1 MGALAF
7 IGLGLEILPKLIATG
22 IQTAGFISVLR
33 GVSQKD
39 AVTAEDWQA
48 LHEMERGL
56 RLKLHS
62 DEA

>member
-7 IGLGLEILPKLIATG
+7 IGLGLEILPKLISAG
-22 IQTAGFISVLR
+22 IQVAGFIGVLR
-33 GVSQKD
+33 GVSGKD

-48 LHEMERGL
+48 LHSMEREL

-62 DEA
+62 DTE

>member
-22 IQTAGFISVLR
+22 IQVASFIGVLR
-33 GVSQKD
+33 GVSKKE
-39 AVTAEDWQA
+39 AVEVSDWEA
-48 LHEMERGL
+48 LHAMEREL

-62 DEA
+62 DTE